1 MHLTNYSINKM
12 SESYVRPTQEDLFT
26 SSKAT
31 KRTLASLK
39 ASLKENGIDYEKVF
53 RNIEET
59 SKTMM

>member
-1 MHLTNYSINKM
+1 M

-39 ASLKENGIDYEKVF
+39 ASLIENGIDYEKVF

-59 SKTMM
+59 SKIIM